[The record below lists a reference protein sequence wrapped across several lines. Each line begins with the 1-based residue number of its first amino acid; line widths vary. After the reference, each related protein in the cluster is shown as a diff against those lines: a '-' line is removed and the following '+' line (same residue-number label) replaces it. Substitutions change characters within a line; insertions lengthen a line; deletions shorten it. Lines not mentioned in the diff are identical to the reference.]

1 MYCCS
6 TRRRATSTS
15 TNEKLVNAAI
25 RATRVTRIIVAHRP
39 ETIRSADR
47 VINLDEIGGHGVANL
62 SVLPGAG
69 RAAASHAQPAA
80 QIGAA

>member
-1 MYCCS
+1 VLLLDE
-6 TRRRATSTS
+6 ATSDLDV

-25 RATRVTRIIVAHRP
+25 RATRVTRVIVAHRP

-47 VINLDEIGGHGVANL
+47 VINLDEIGGHGVAHL

-69 RAAASHAQPAA
+69 RVAV
-80 QIGAA
+80 QIGAT